1 MQRICFKGERF
12 LFKYEIIVKPT
23 NPIEEIQKELKSRG
37 LKITPQRINVL
48 EAVYTLNNHPTA
60 DQIIEF
66 VHSKNPSV
74 ATGTVYKALDTFVK
88 NGVITKF
95 HTQNEAARYDGIVS
109 SHHHIYSSESDQI
122 DDFKN
127 EELDQLLYAF
137 FAKNSIPD
145 FEIESIKLQI
155 NGKFRNK

>member
-1 MQRICFKGERF
+1 M
-12 LFKYEIIVKPT
+12 KPL
-23 NPIEEIQKELKSRG
+23 NPIEAIQKELKSRG
-37 LKITPQRINVL
+37 LKITPQRLNVL
-48 EAVYTLNNHPTA
+48 EAVYTLKNHPTA

-74 ATGTVYKALDTFVK
+74 ATGTVYKALDTFVR

-109 SHHHIYSSESDQI
+109 NHHHIYSRESDKI
-122 DDFKN
+122 DDFEN
-127 EELDQLLYAF
+127 EELDQLLNDF
-137 FAKNSIPD
+137 FTKNSIPD

>member
-1 MQRICFKGERF
+1 
-12 LFKYEIIVKPT
+12 VKAT
-23 NPIEEIQKELKSRG
+23 NPTETIQRELRCRG

-48 EAVYTLNNHPTA
+48 EAIYTLGNHPTA
-60 DQIIEF
+60 EQIIEF

-95 HTQNEAARYDGIVS
+95 HTQNEAARYDGFIA
-109 SHHHIYSSESDQI
+109 SHHHLYSRESDKI
-122 DDFKN
+122 DDFES
-127 EELDQLLYAF
+127 EELDQLLLDF
-137 FAKNSIPD
+137 FSRNSIPD

-155 NGKFRNK
+155 NGKFNSK